1 LSEGEYPY
9 RLLLHPNIEKQLG
22 RIPAT
27 QAKRLADA
35 MRSLRKDPSPV
46 QCKHLLQELFRIRE
60 GEYRIVYAV
69 FDDEHIVYVG
79 KVARRSEKVY
89 RDLTALLAAARKS
102 VDET

>member
-1 LSEGEYPY
+1 LGEEESQY

-22 RIPAT
+22 RIPAA

-35 MRSLRKDPSPV
+35 MRSLRKAPRPV
-46 QCKHLLQELFRIRE
+46 QCKHLLQELYRIRE

-69 FDDEHIVYVG
+69 FDEEHIVYIG
-79 KVARRSEKVY
+79 KVTRRSEKIY

-102 VDET
+102 VEET